1 MTNLPQQYSQLRA
14 DRCGS
19 ALLGR
24 LWMFALIAV
33 LLTVFGKVNLTAQDS
48 ELEYK
53 VKAAFLFNFLK
64 FTEFP
69 TNRFKA
75 PEDAFVV
82 ACLSEDPAA
91 PILSAALE
99 GKSIDGRPIHAVRF
113 KPGDDMRRCHLL
125 FISRTRKAP
134 GDDLLERL
142 KRAPVLTVGEVDQ
155 FAENGGMINFVR
167 HERTFRFEVNLETAE
182 QAGLRI
188 SSKLASMATIVKTPS
203 PK

>member
-1 MTNLPQQYSQLRA
+1 M
-14 DRCGS
+14 
-19 ALLGR
+19 LLGT
-24 LWMFALIAV
+24 MPA
-33 LLTVFGKVNLTAQDS
+33 TAQDS

-64 FTEFP
+64 FTDYP
-69 TNRFKA
+69 TNRYKA

-82 ACLSEDPAA
+82 ACMSDDPAA

-99 GKSIDGRPIHAVRF
+99 GKSIDGRPIHMIRF
-113 KPGDDMRRCHLL
+113 KATDDVRRCHLF
-125 FISRTRKAP
+125 FISRTRKSPA
-134 GDDLLERL
+134 DEALERL
-142 KRAPVLTVGEVDQ
+142 KKAPVLTVGEVDQ